1 MRLQAKERHV
11 VDLGVLD
18 IDVEFAKDEVI
29 RTEVSTKFTRELI
42 ESEFVLAGLTSA
54 DWWSDGDYALALAR
68 KDA

>member
-1 MRLQAKERHV
+1 
-11 VDLGVLD
+11 
-18 IDVEFAKDEVI
+18 VI

-42 ESEFVLAGLTSA
+42 ESEFVLAGLTPA

>member
-1 MRLQAKERHV
+1 MATSGENYWPPTGRTSWPLT
-11 VDLGVLD
+11 
-18 IDVEFAKDEVI
+18 AKDEVI

-42 ESEFVLAGLTSA
+42 ESEFVLAGLTPA